1 MASLQKTYSGDLST
15 SIAKQLWIA
24 RNIAAAAKQ
33 DAVKVAK
40 GYGVD
45 PMLRPGEFL
54 GHALGARATGWLPKR
69 FQHQVPNVTMGNPS
83 YIARGQSSTAL
94 YGQSSPINARSAIVP
109 TPGSALVAPGPRLSA
124 GQIARLDPVAKA
136 RMIQERMGLP
146 VVSAESG
153 FIPNKKSDI
162 FGLRGTGKEIEV
174 KEGKLGKFLEAVA
187 LSLSSSFNSIN
198 KKLDESSGGIDAVK
212 DGIDATYKKLEY
224 HSDSL
229 ESKLDDI
236 IDALRFANTQEK
248 IQADQKESNIKKSE
262 QAKATDLSNA
272 NRVLMQDMD
281 QQEINEMN
289 EADRAEDDRGSL
301 NEGDQLELPINTGD
315 DGEGFKRGGIAS
327 GPDSGYLAVLHGDEA
342 VVPLDNNY
350 TQGQPSAVGK
360 ESVANMPMLPRA
372 EMGIDNS
379 STMKPSFS
387 NNINASTSMMSE
399 SSSGEGGEDLA
410 KAIEL
415 PSKMAGVVTMGI
427 MGNVLSKSILPPGII
442 SHIKAL
448 SAPITEA
455 FGIPT
460 NITSALTE
468 GSEQAFAQHQKREDV
483 LAGGLGRKGREKGVF
498 GKIKDFL
505 LGTGGGNISYRGGVG
520 GNTYVNNRSTGTTTG
535 TGGGYGVGGWPFGGG
550 KPSDAIDNLRY
561 KSDHPL
567 GTAQP
572 NPFEPGTIL
581 YKNFEKL
588 RKYDMMGMEISSAG
602 GDSEL
607 FTKNV
612 SYENAFD
619 YKKFESPQYGLK
631 ISELAYNMSM
641 DDEVNSIAEA
651 LSNQENQVIVN
662 NQSANRT
669 DNQREQSAIAIRG
682 NPLKEGTYLSPY
694 SV

>member
-54 GHALGARATGWLPKR
+54 GHALGARATGWLPRR
-69 FQHQVPNVTMGNPS
+69 FQHQVPNVTMGDPS

-94 YGQSSPINARSAIVP
+94 YGQSSPINAMSSIVP

-153 FIPNKKSDI
+153 FIPKDRNNDI
-162 FGLRGTGKEIEV
+162 FGLRGTRKEIQV

-198 KKLDESSGGIDAVK
+198 KKLDESSEGINATK
-212 DGIDATYKKLEY
+212 DGIDTTYKKLEQ

-236 IDALRFANTQEK
+236 IEALKSSNKQNEERRDRREAETK
-248 IQADQKESNIKKSE
+248 IAQQKESV
-262 QAKATDLSNA
+262 DLSNT
-272 NRVLMQDMD
+272 NRILMQDMD
-281 QQEINEMN
+281 RQEIRDLQRENI
-289 EADRAEDDRGSL
+289 EDQVRDDQA
-301 NEGDQLELPINTGD
+301 GDEQLSLPINDGE
-315 DGEGFKRGGIAS
+315 DGEGFARGGIAS

-342 VVPLDNNY
+342 IVPLDNNF
-350 TQGQPSAVGK
+350 TQGQPSAVGDQPV
-360 ESVANMPMLPRA
+360 SQMPMMA
-372 EMGIDNS
+372 ERGIPAGDNP
-379 STMKPSFS
+379 STMKPSFN
-387 NNINASTSMMSE
+387 NNINITTPIAG
-399 SSSGEGGEDLA
+399 SSSDTEALSKAIQLPA
-410 KAIEL
+410 KA
-415 PSKMAGVVTMGI
+415 AGIVTLGL
-427 MGNVLSKSILPPGII
+427 MGNAMKHGNLPPGVVAHMKSI
-442 SHIKAL
+442 
-448 SAPITEA
+448 SAPIAST
-455 FGIPT
+455 FGI
-460 NITSALTE
+460 SDVMSSDLAEKSE
-468 GSEQAFAQHQKREDV
+468 GQVASNQRRQNV
-483 LAGGLGRKGREKGVF
+483 LAAKRGREGRER
-498 GKIKDFL
+498 GILGQIKEFL
-505 LGTGGGNISYRGGVG
+505 FGTGGGNVSYRGGTG
-520 GNTYVNNRSTGTTTG
+520 GNTYVNNRSTG

-550 KPSDAIDNLRY
+550 KPSDAIDKLRY

-572 NPFEPGTIL
+572 NPFEPGTLL
-581 YKNFEKL
+581 YNNFEKL
-588 RKYDMMGMEISSAG
+588 RQYDMMGMEISSSG
-602 GDSEL
+602 GDSQF

-619 YKKFESPQYGLK
+619 YKKFESPQYGLRT
-631 ISELAYNMSM
+631 SEIAYNMSM
-641 DDEVNSIAEA
+641 DDEISNTIEG
-651 LSNQENQVIVN
+651 LSDADSQVIVN
-662 NQSANRT
+662 NNTNKSNTGRQM
-669 DNQREQSAIAIRG
+669 EQSAIATRG

>member
-1 MASLQKTYSGDLST
+1 MASLQKTYSGDLTT
-15 SIAKQLWIA
+15 SIAKQIWIA
-24 RNIAAAAKQ
+24 RNMAAAAKE

-45 PMLRPGEFL
+45 PMLQPGEFL

-94 YGQSSPINARSAIVP
+94 YGQSSPINAKSSIVS
-109 TPGSALVAPGPRLSA
+109 TPGSALVAPTAGPRLSS

-136 RMIQERMGLP
+136 RMIQERMGIP

-153 FIPNKKSDI
+153 FIPKDRKNDI
-162 FGLRGTGKEIEV
+162 FGLRGTDKEIKV

-198 KKLDESSGGIDAVK
+198 EKLDESSAVINATK
-212 DGIDATYKKLEY
+212 DGIDNTYKKLEH

-248 IQADQKESNIKKSE
+248 IQEDQKEINIKKSE
-262 QAKATDLSNA
+262 EAKATDLSTA
-272 NRVLMQDMD
+272 NRLLMQDMD
-281 QQEINEMN
+281 QQEIREMN

-387 NNINASTSMMSE
+387 NSVNASTSMMSE
-399 SSSGEGGEDLA
+399 SSSGGDGTDLA
-410 KAIEL
+410 KAIQL
-415 PSKMAGVVTMGI
+415 PAKMAGIVTMGI
-427 MGNVLSKSILPPGII
+427 MGNVLSKSILPKGI
-442 SHIKAL
+442 
-448 SAPITEA
+448 
-455 FGIPT
+455 
-460 NITSALTE
+460 
-468 GSEQAFAQHQKREDV
+468 V
-483 LAGGLGRKGREKGVF
+483 
-498 GKIKDFL
+498 
-505 LGTGGGNISYRGGVG
+505 
-520 GNTYVNNRSTGTTTG
+520 
-535 TGGGYGVGGWPFGGG
+535 
-550 KPSDAIDNLRY
+550 
-561 KSDHPL
+561 
-567 GTAQP
+567 
-572 NPFEPGTIL
+572 
-581 YKNFEKL
+581 
-588 RKYDMMGMEISSAG
+588 
-602 GDSEL
+602 
-607 FTKNV
+607 
-612 SYENAFD
+612 
-619 YKKFESPQYGLK
+619 
-631 ISELAYNMSM
+631 
-641 DDEVNSIAEA
+641 
-651 LSNQENQVIVN
+651 VI
-662 NQSANRT
+662 
-669 DNQREQSAIAIRG
+669 
-682 NPLKEGTYLSPY
+682 
-694 SV
+694 

>member
-1 MASLQKTYSGDLST
+1 
-15 SIAKQLWIA
+15 
-24 RNIAAAAKQ
+24 
-33 DAVKVAK
+33 
-40 GYGVD
+40 
-45 PMLRPGEFL
+45 
-54 GHALGARATGWLPKR
+54 
-69 FQHQVPNVTMGNPS
+69 
-83 YIARGQSSTAL
+83 
-94 YGQSSPINARSAIVP
+94 
-109 TPGSALVAPGPRLSA
+109 
-124 GQIARLDPVAKA
+124 
-136 RMIQERMGLP
+136 
-146 VVSAESG
+146 
-153 FIPNKKSDI
+153 
-162 FGLRGTGKEIEV
+162 
-174 KEGKLGKFLEAVA
+174 
-187 LSLSSSFNSIN
+187 
-198 KKLDESSGGIDAVK
+198 
-212 DGIDATYKKLEY
+212 
-224 HSDSL
+224 
-229 ESKLDDI
+229 
-236 IDALRFANTQEK
+236 
-248 IQADQKESNIKKSE
+248 
-262 QAKATDLSNA
+262 
-272 NRVLMQDMD
+272 
-281 QQEINEMN
+281 
-289 EADRAEDDRGSL
+289 
-301 NEGDQLELPINTGD
+301 
-315 DGEGFKRGGIAS
+315 
-327 GPDSGYLAVLHGDEA
+327 
-342 VVPLDNNY
+342 
-350 TQGQPSAVGK
+350 
-360 ESVANMPMLPRA
+360 
-372 EMGIDNS
+372 
-379 STMKPSFS
+379 
-387 NNINASTSMMSE
+387 MSE